1 MAPLPGRGG
10 RWLPRPGAVRLL
22 NANAAFISL
31 TVLFWFTGA
40 EEAFSLS
47 AGTVFGR
54 RQVYRL
60 LSYCFCHDNIF
71 TLLVNVAWLVVLSS
85 RLEEQLGT
93 IRYLYISIIFAAFS
107 AFIYLLL
114 GKLLRFEEAP
124 VCGFTTVQF
133 AMVTLSCYSPEMKR
147 IFTVAG
153 INAAAVPWLLLPV
166 AYLLISS
173 SSVLLHICGVIV
185 GLLYSYRF
193 LAWLELPDFVIEYI
207 ERLALCRF
215 LQRISWIPFIF
226 SPAQYHL
233 PVRRK
238 TERYLVAEDH
248 QIHTSSPMHFI
259 ATTDHFIKENYSCNI
274 DIDSQQTEISNQILP
289 PSQPPTGSMEA
300 RNFQAD
306 SNNLCC
312 ATYSDQLDPSLRLP
326 EFYHLNPDN
335 IYTAAACDLLTDEE
349 LLRATIAASLKQS
362 RIDQNSKLEIPKSS
376 VSSLRLQQLQQ
387 MGFSTEKAVLAL
399 AASGKMEG
407 AINLLVEDQVGE
419 DAVVTTKGKAISN

>member
-1 MAPLPGRGG
+1 M
-10 RWLPRPGAVRLL
+10 
-22 NANAAFISL
+22 IML
-31 TVLFWFTGA
+31 T
-40 EEAFSLS
+40 
-47 AGTVFGR
+47 
-54 RQVYRL
+54 
-60 LSYCFCHDNIF
+60 
-71 TLLVNVAWLVVLSS
+71 LSS
-85 RLEEQLGT
+85 TSLFKWQLTSGGDVRCRLRHVVTCLEGTMEGSLVMFRVSGRDGNARAAISSLGDGIVADIPSSPSRPASRNEPLIKALART
-93 IRYLYISIIFAAFS
+93 SSSSPPTPTPVWSAITPTAAR
-107 AFIYLLL
+107 
-114 GKLLRFEEAP
+114 G
-124 VCGFTTVQF
+124 
-133 AMVTLSCYSPEMKR
+133 
-147 IFTVAG
+147 
-153 INAAAVPWLLLPV
+153 LPV
-166 AYLLISS
+166 AGDAHVAGPEPFSGPWPPS
-173 SSVLLHICGVIV
+173 RDGAAA
-185 GLLYSYRF
+185 GTGRP
-193 LAWLELPDFVIEYI
+193 LAAEARSGQAA
-207 ERLALCRF
+207 ERERRL
-215 LQRISWIPFIF
+215 
-226 SPAQYHL
+226 HL
-233 PVRRK
+233 PHGAVLVHWGGGGLFPECRHCVRPAP
-238 TERYLVAEDH
+238 RYLVAEDH

-419 DAVVTTKGKAISN
+419 DAVVTTKDGIKQCSVHGSKPLKTAS